1 MLMHKCITV
10 VSICAPHWYI
20 TNIIITIIIEE
31 AQAYVPEC
39 TQPEMVDIIILFWE
53 AASINNII
61 LLYAF
66 FWVIHQCL

>member
-1 MLMHKCITV
+1 MLMHKCTTA
-10 VSICAPHWYI
+10 VSVCAPHQYI
-20 TNIIITIIIEE
+20 TNIIITIITEE

-39 TQPEMVDIIILFWE
+39 TQPEVDDIMIPFWE

-66 FWVIHQCL
+66 FWVIHQHL